1 MVKCMKSVAERAIP
15 AVIYA
20 RYSSSHQR
28 EESIE
33 GQVRECREYAER
45 EGYSVLQVYAD
56 RAITGRTDERPEFQ
70 RMLADASK
78 GVFQAILIYKYDR
91 FSRNRYSFAVW
102 ETKLKKHGVKVISAR
117 ENVAEGAAG
126 IVLKSVLQ
134 GMAEWYSVDLS
145 EKVTRGMKE
154 NALKAKWTSG
164 TVPFGYTRDAEQ
176 RLIIDPER
184 GEYVRQIFEKVLAG
198 EKYVDIASWLNMLGV
213 RTARGAA
220 WNKSSFTWM
229 LKNVVY
235 TGLFRWKDI
244 EIKNA
249 VPPIVSKEL
258 FEAVQRKLKT
268 YGRRGINVQKSD
280 KYLLTPNIIC
290 GECGGPMHGMSGK
303 SRSGEL
309 YYYYACANKR
319 AKRTSCSISP
329 LNRDELEQA
338 VYNCAREVL
347 LHEENIKLIAEQAE
361 AVAEAQVD
369 NELAEMK
376 AERSRVKKS
385 IANYAAAIA
394 NGATSGT
401 IIELINAA
409 EAKAAALDEAIAER
423 ELVAAPPKVS
433 KEAIEYFLRNIAA
446 APDDK
451 MKEKVIST
459 MVNSVVV
466 ERVPDEGTKKD
477 SDEKYSITVRFNFT
491 DTPQLSALQ
500 SFDVREK
507 SKMVKLITLRILQPI
522 CGLLIKSDRWASRY
536 LLMKRLGY
544 VLQHHLCLSTLI
556 KQNMKVL

>member
-1 MVKCMKSVAERAIP
+1 M
-15 AVIYA
+15 
-20 RYSSSHQR
+20 
-28 EESIE
+28 
-33 GQVRECREYAER
+33 
-45 EGYSVLQVYAD
+45 
-56 RAITGRTDERPEFQ
+56 
-70 RMLADASK
+70 
-78 GVFQAILIYKYDR
+78 
-91 FSRNRYSFAVW
+91 
-102 ETKLKKHGVKVISAR
+102 
-117 ENVAEGAAG
+117 
-126 IVLKSVLQ
+126 
-134 GMAEWYSVDLS
+134 
-145 EKVTRGMKE
+145 
-154 NALKAKWTSG
+154 
-164 TVPFGYTRDAEQ
+164 
-176 RLIIDPER
+176 
-184 GEYVRQIFEKVLAG
+184 
-198 EKYVDIASWLNMLGV
+198 
-213 RTARGAA
+213 
-220 WNKSSFTWM
+220 
-229 LKNVVY
+229 
-235 TGLFRWKDI
+235 
-244 EIKNA
+244 
-249 VPPIVSKEL
+249 
-258 FEAVQRKLKT
+258 
-268 YGRRGINVQKSD
+268 QKSD

-409 EAKAAALDEAIAER
+409 EAKAAALDEAIAGR
-423 ELVAAPPKVS
+423 ELVTAPPKVS

-507 SKMVKLITLRILQPI
+507 SKMVTSA
-522 CGLLIKSDRWASRY
+522 GLEPA
-536 LLMKRLGY
+536 
-544 VLQHHLCLSTLI
+544 TF
-556 KQNMKVL
+556 

>member
-1 MVKCMKSVAERAIP
+1 MVKCMKSVAERAVP

-145 EKVTRGMKE
+145 EKVTRGMKD

-198 EKYVDIASWLNMLGV
+198 EKYVNIASWLNMLGV

-249 VPPIVSKEL
+249 VPPIISKEL

-338 VYNCAREVL
+338 VYDCAREVL

-423 ELVAAPPKVS
+423 ELVAAPPKIS

-507 SKMVKLITLRILQPI
+507 FQNGDLGRTRT
-522 CGLLIKSDRWASRY
+522 CDLLIRSQTLYPAELRGQQQY
-536 LLMKRLGY
+536 LF
-544 VLQHHLCLSTLI
+544 
-556 KQNMKVL
+556 

>member
-466 ERVPDEGTKKD
+466 ERVPDEGAKKD

-507 SKMVKLITLRILQPI
+507 SKMVTSA
-522 CGLLIKSDRWASRY
+522 GLEPA
-536 LLMKRLGY
+536 
-544 VLQHHLCLSTLI
+544 TF
-556 KQNMKVL
+556 

>member
-1 MVKCMKSVAERAIP
+1 MVKCMKSVAERAVP

-45 EGYSVLQVYAD
+45 EGYNVLQVYAD

-102 ETKLKKHGVKVISAR
+102 ETKLKKHGVKVISVR

-198 EKYVDIASWLNMLGV
+198 EKYVNIANWLNILGV

-423 ELVAAPPKVS
+423 ELVTAPPKVS

-466 ERVPDEGTKKD
+466 ERVPDEDIKKD

-507 SKMVKLITLRILQPI
+507 SKMVTSA
-522 CGLLIKSDRWASRY
+522 GLEPA
-536 LLMKRLGY
+536 
-544 VLQHHLCLSTLI
+544 TF
-556 KQNMKVL
+556 

>member
-1 MVKCMKSVAERAIP
+1 M
-15 AVIYA
+15 
-20 RYSSSHQR
+20 
-28 EESIE
+28 
-33 GQVRECREYAER
+33 
-45 EGYSVLQVYAD
+45 
-56 RAITGRTDERPEFQ
+56 
-70 RMLADASK
+70 
-78 GVFQAILIYKYDR
+78 
-91 FSRNRYSFAVW
+91 
-102 ETKLKKHGVKVISAR
+102 
-117 ENVAEGAAG
+117 
-126 IVLKSVLQ
+126 
-134 GMAEWYSVDLS
+134 
-145 EKVTRGMKE
+145 
-154 NALKAKWTSG
+154 
-164 TVPFGYTRDAEQ
+164 
-176 RLIIDPER
+176 
-184 GEYVRQIFEKVLAG
+184 AG

-507 SKMVKLITLRILQPI
+507 SKMVTSA
-522 CGLLIKSDRWASRY
+522 GLEPA
-536 LLMKRLGY
+536 
-544 VLQHHLCLSTLI
+544 TF
-556 KQNMKVL
+556 

>member
-1 MVKCMKSVAERAIP
+1 MVKCTKSVAEHAVP

-33 GQVRECREYAER
+33 GQVRECREYAEH

-56 RAITGRTDERPEFQ
+56 RAMTGRTDERPEFQ
-70 RMLADASK
+70 RMLADASS
-78 GVFQAILIYKYDR
+78 GAFRAILIYKYDR
-91 FSRNRYSFAVW
+91 FSRNRYSFAVS
-102 ETKLKKHGVKVISAR
+102 EARLKKCGVKVVSVR

-164 TVPFGYTRDAEQ
+164 SVPFGYTRDAEQ

-184 GEYVRQIFEKVLAG
+184 GEYVRQIFERVLAG

-213 RTARGAA
+213 RTSRGVL
-220 WNKSSFTWM
+220 WSKSSFSWL
-229 LKNVVY
+229 LKNSVY

-249 VPPIVSKEL
+249 VPPLVSKEL
-258 FEAVQRKLKT
+258 FEAVQRKLEASE
-268 YGRRGINVQKSD
+268 RRGVNVRKSD

-303 SRSGEL
+303 SRSGEI

-319 AKRTSCSISP
+319 AKRTTCSISP

-338 VYNCAREVL
+338 VYDCAREVL

-409 EAKAAALDEAIAER
+409 EAKAVALDEAIAER
-423 ELVAAPPKVS
+423 ELVAAPKVN
-433 KEAIEYFLRNIAA
+433 KEAIEYFLRHIAA

-459 MVNSVVV
+459 MISSVVV
-466 ERVPDEGTKKD
+466 ERAADEGIKKD
-477 SDEKYSITVRFNFT
+477 SDEKYFITVSFNFT
-491 DTPQLSALQ
+491 DTPQLPALQ
-500 SFDVREK
+500 SFDVRGK
-507 SKMVKLITLRILQPI
+507 FKMVTSA
-522 CGLLIKSDRWASRY
+522 GLEPA
-536 LLMKRLGY
+536 
-544 VLQHHLCLSTLI
+544 TF
-556 KQNMKVL
+556 

>member
-1 MVKCMKSVAERAIP
+1 MVKCMKSVAERAVP

-235 TGLFRWKDI
+235 TGLFRWKNI

-369 NELAEMK
+369 NDLAEMK

-423 ELVAAPPKVS
+423 ELVTSPPKVS

-507 SKMVKLITLRILQPI
+507 SKMVTSA
-522 CGLLIKSDRWASRY
+522 GLEPA
-536 LLMKRLGY
+536 
-544 VLQHHLCLSTLI
+544 TF
-556 KQNMKVL
+556 